1 VRSEASAASTAARVA
16 LCKRVLGVCG
26 QSGVPGGVLIMFAL
40 LERGWRLGIKGRADT
55 VSFEG
60 VTVGGLPIGVVGYV
74 DLIEELIAVE
84 VTMFMSGSFGLLGYP
99 RVFELSVF
107 ILFMFISDSGV
118 HFVLGI
124 AGDHD
129 VLSDFASVGA
139 DGGNGD
145 GDGDGATFILLFL
158 KVLLK

>member
-99 RVFELSVF
+99 RVFEL
-107 ILFMFISDSGV
+107 LFISDSGV